1 MLERLGRDR
10 PRPSGRAAV
19 WLVVAIALVSIGTG
33 VAAIVTQPTI
43 GTTGTLGE
51 LQAAAEFSGT
61 VVGFALLVAAWGMR
75 RGYRL
80 AYVAA
85 AILVFLSA
93 AHGVAQSRLLSVP
106 LVVVSVGGLV
116 VLVFTSERFTRS
128 SSLTLDATQL
138 GALIAIVGVFCYGTA
153 GAYALRDE
161 FTGVETVVDAVYF
174 TLVTASTVGYG
185 DVHPTS
191 DGARL
196 FAISLVVLGPT
207 TVAVTVGS
215 LVGPAIDRRFS
226 RTGSRVTNGPTDRSA
241 RVVVLG
247 YDETTA
253 RFVTALAAHAAV
265 LVVTPDDE
273 VASRLE
279 RAEQVNGAAVDVLV
293 GDPTDGSILERAD
306 LETAT
311 AVFVA
316 TGDAARNGYTVI
328 AAREATDARVVVV
341 AEDGRADA
349 LERAGADVAIDPD
362 ALLADAVVGAT
373 LEGESERE
381 GAGEKE

>member
-10 PRPSGRAAV
+10 LRPRPSGRAVV
-19 WLVVAIALVSIGTG
+19 WLVAAIALVSIGTG
-33 VAAIVTQPTI
+33 VAAIVTEPTL

-51 LQAAAEFSGT
+51 LQAVAEFSGT
-61 VVGFALLVAAWGMR
+61 VVGFALLVTAWGMR

-85 AILVFLSA
+85 AVLVFLSA
-93 AHGVAQSRLLSVP
+93 AHGVVQSRLLSVP

-153 GAYALRDE
+153 GAYALRAE

-185 DVHPTS
+185 DVHPTN

-196 FAISLVVLGPT
+196 FAISLVILGPA
-207 TVAVTVGS
+207 TVAVAVGS
-215 LVGPAIDRRFS
+215 LFGPAIDRRLS
-226 RTGSRVTNGPTDRSA
+226 RTGSRVADRPTDRAA

-253 RFVTALAAHAAV
+253 RFVRALAANATI
-265 LVVTPDDE
+265 LVVTPDDD
-273 VASRLE
+273 VASRFE
-279 RAEQVNGAAVDVLV
+279 RNRTGDDDVAVLV
-293 GDPTDGSILERAD
+293 GDPTDESTLEQAD

-311 AVFVA
+311 AVLVA
-316 TGDAARNGYTVI
+316 TGDDAQNSYTVL
-328 AAREATDARVVVV
+328 AAREATDARLVVVT
-341 AEDGRADA
+341 EDGRTDA

-362 ALLADAVVGAT
+362 ALLVDAVVGAT
-373 LEGESERE
+373 LEGENVAAEW
-381 GAGEKE
+381 